1 MYAASP
7 ALRGDAGSV
16 GEVLPGLPLALL
28 SEETLADQFEMRGLG
43 TARAS
48 TQQNT
53 CADPSKLAP
62 PPMPLLAAS
71 VLRPL
76 ALKK

>member
-28 SEETLADQFEMRGLG
+28 SEETLAYQLEMRERS

-48 TQQNT
+48 ARQLS
-53 CADPSKLAP
+53 ALA
-62 PPMPLLAAS
+62 
-71 VLRPL
+71 R
-76 ALKK
+76 

>member
-48 TQQNT
+48 TQQRSALA
-53 CADPSKLAP
+53 CSKLAP
-62 PPMPLLAAS
+62 PRCPWHLLVS
-71 VLRPL
+71 YGR
-76 ALKK
+76 

>member
-28 SEETLADQFEMRGLG
+28 SEEALAYQLEMRGLG
-43 TARAS
+43 TARGSA
-48 TQQNT
+48 QQLRCKT
-53 CADPSKLAP
+53 ARKLAP
-62 PPMPLLAAS
+62 ATRS
-71 VLRPL
+71 E
-76 ALKK
+76 

>member
-28 SEETLADQFEMRGLG
+28 SEETLAYQLEMRERS

-48 TQQNT
+48 AEQLRCKT
-53 CADPSKLAP
+53 APSWRPRLA
-62 PPMPLLAAS
+62 
-71 VLRPL
+71 
-76 ALKK
+76 